1 MLAIL
6 AVNRRPK
13 KTHKP
18 QGALRG
24 SLTTI
29 PAIITPLALAANY
42 FGGQDVSVFEELK
55 RRNVFRVGVAYAIV
69 SWVVLQIIDVV
80 SPIFELP
87 VWAPKLV
94 FVILAVGALPALIF
108 AWAFEMTPEGLKKE
122 ADVDRSKSTVGTT
135 GRKLNY
141 VIVAALVLAVTLLLV
156 ERQTM
161 VPGEPVA
168 ATDVAGETDEASSIA
183 VLPFVNMTSDPEQ
196 EYFSDGIS
204 EEILNSLAAVR
215 ELKVA
220 GRTSSF
226 AFKGRNEDLRLIGD
240 ALGVS
245 HILEGSVRK
254 SGAQVRI
261 TAQLIQADNGFHLWS
276 ETYDREL
283 VDVFAIQDEIAGE
296 ILTQLKLKLLG
307 NEEVIAEADRTSPE
321 AYELYLRARQRIYG
335 RVGSEIETAVNEL
348 DEVIKLDPQYAPA
361 YAQRGIATMLL
372 SEEQYGSLPD
382 TEASRRGKR
391 FVDQALALN
400 PNLAYGWAG
409 RGLYLSDDP
418 ATAEDAIDALMKALE
433 INPNL
438 IDASNWLNNTLRDVG
453 DMSGALGVIS
463 ELVERDPFYRP
474 AFGNALQQF
483 NSFGQTEKAEEL
495 LRRMA
500 TLDPD
505 SPDILMGR
513 SINYLF
519 SGKLGESLK
528 AMEER
533 HARGPMNGVAKLYL
547 GFGLVGTQQY
557 QRAIDEGSR
566 FNAVFPL
573 YELGRQEEAHAL
585 ARSNAAQGFPG
596 DLFYLFLR
604 ENREQDLIN
613 YVEERW
619 PNVEALA
626 LENPGNEYGQDV
638 VSSLALAYKRVGNEQ
653 QFTAAIKVLDR
664 HHQKMLDQGI
674 NNVILSR
681 SIADQNAM
689 EGDLDA
695 AFERLQASIKNGYS
709 RPGDPITIDPLFQL
723 LAGDARYA
731 AIEESMRANLN
742 HARAVVGLPPV
753 DSNYRVPEDSATV
766 L

>member
-1 MLAIL
+1 MA
-6 AVNRRPK
+6 APAK
-13 KTHKP
+13 AGK
-18 QGALRG
+18 
-24 SLTTI
+24 SLGVQH
-29 PAIITPLALAANY
+29 L
-42 FGGQDVSVFEELK
+42 SVFEELK
-55 RRNVFRVGVAYAIV
+55 RRNVFRIAVAYAIV
-69 SWVVLQIIDVV
+69 SWIVLQIIDVV
-80 SPIFELP
+80 SSIFELP

-94 FVILAVGALPALIF
+94 FVILAVGAIPALIF
-108 AWAFEMTPEGLKKE
+108 AWAFEMTPDGLKKE
-122 ADVDRSKSTVGTT
+122 ADVDRSKSIVGTT

-141 VIVAALVLAVTLLLV
+141 VIVATLVLAVALLLV

-161 VPGEPVA
+161 ERPGESVA
-168 ATDVAGETDEASSIA
+168 AVDVAVDTDEPSSIA

-254 SGAQVRI
+254 SGGQVRI

-296 ILTQLKLKLLG
+296 ILAQLKLKLLG
-307 NEEVIAEADRTSPE
+307 NDEVITEADRTSPE
-321 AYELYLRARQRIYG
+321 AYELYLRARQRISG
-335 RVGSEIETAVNEL
+335 RVGSEIEIAVNEL

-382 TEASRRGKR
+382 TEANRRGKR

-409 RGLYLSDDP
+409 RGLYLYDDP
-418 ATAEDAIDALMKALE
+418 ATAEEAIDSLMKALE

-438 IDASNWLNNTLRDVG
+438 IDASNWLNNTLRQVG
-453 DMSGALGVIS
+453 DMKGALGVIS

-474 AFGNALQQF
+474 AFGNAMQQF

-500 TLDPD
+500 ALDPD
-505 SPDILMGR
+505 NPDVLMGR
-513 SINYLF
+513 SVNYLF

-533 HARGPMNGVAKLYL
+533 RAHGPMNGVAKLYL
-547 GFGLVGTQQY
+547 GIGLVGTQQY
-557 QRAIDEGSR
+557 QRAIDEGNR

-573 YELGRQEEAHAL
+573 YELGKHEEAHAL

-604 ENREQDLIN
+604 ENREQDLVN

-619 PNVEALA
+619 PSVEAFA
-626 LENPGNEYGQDV
+626 QENPGDEYGQDV
-638 VSSLALAYKRVGNEQ
+638 VSSLALAYKRLGNEQ

-674 NNVILSR
+674 NNVALSR

-689 EGDLDA
+689 EGDLDV
-695 AFERLQASIKNGYS
+695 AFERLQASVKKGFS
-709 RPGDPITIDPLFQL
+709 SPGNPIDINPHFQL
-723 LAGDARYA
+723 LAADARFA
-731 AIEESMRANLN
+731 AIEASMRANLN
-742 HARAVVGLPPV
+742 NARAVVGLPPV
-753 DSNYRVPEDSATV
+753 DSNYRVPEDSATA